1 MAEGFFRKYA
11 PSQYK
16 AISAGT
22 KPVSQINPGAIEVMK
37 EVGIDISSQKSK
49 DITEDMMRN
58 STHIVNM
65 GCMEK
70 ESCPTLFLHNLVD
83 WHIEDPKGKSI
94 ENVREI
100 RDEIEQRV
108 KELVSNLQTNQEIN
122 I

>member
-1 MAEGFFRKYA
+1 MREEARWQKDFLENMLHLYTRG
-11 PSQYK
+11 
-16 AISAGT
+16 ISAGT
-22 KPVSQINPGAIEVMK
+22 KPVSQINPLAVEVMK
-37 EVGIDISSQKSK
+37 EVGIDISNQKSK

-58 STHIVNM
+58 SAYIVNM

-108 KELVSNLQTNQEIN
+108 KDCHKY
-122 I
+122 